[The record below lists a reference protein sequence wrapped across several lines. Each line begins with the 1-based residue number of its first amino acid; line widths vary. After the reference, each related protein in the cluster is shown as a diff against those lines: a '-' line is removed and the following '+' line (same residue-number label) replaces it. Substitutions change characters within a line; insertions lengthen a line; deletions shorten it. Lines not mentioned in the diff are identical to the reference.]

1 MKITYTGKHTLTPVQ
16 QKKLEA
22 KVQKLSKLVDGP
34 RGEREA
40 HVILTSE
47 RHLHRS
53 EITVN
58 FYDHPMVGVGSDPDQ
73 LTAIT
78 ESIDKLEKQIL
89 KARTKWRDTKRTKA
103 GPRAA
108 AWGRRSLKMEG
119 AAVPE
124 EAGPEEEEE
133 RPAAGRV
140 FRVNHHN
147 QRKPMTLE
155 EALLEMEDGHRD
167 YLAYRDAETERV
179 SVLLRRR
186 DGNFDLIEA

>member
-1 MKITYTGKHTLTPVQ
+1 MNITYTGKHTLTPAQ

-34 RGEREA
+34 KGEKEA
-40 HVILTSE
+40 HVILTNE
-47 RHLHRS
+47 RHMHRS

-58 FYDHPMVGVGSDPDQ
+58 FYDHPLVGVGSDPDQ

-78 ESIDKLEKQIL
+78 DSIDKLEKQIL
-89 KARTKWRDTKRTKA
+89 KARTKWRDTKRVKT
-103 GPRAA
+103 GS
-108 AWGRRSLKMEG
+108 GEG
-119 AAVPE
+119 AVVPE
-124 EAGPEEEEE
+124 EVEPEEEEE
-133 RPAAGRV
+133 RPAPGKV

-155 EALLEMEDGHRD
+155 EALLEMEDGRD